1 MERRRAH
8 IFGDGLF
15 VIANQGVSMGLQ
27 VLRAPAIKVAF
38 ILVML
43 QQLLFFRC
51 FCLHL
56 RSGIFILL
64 CDVLVITLAGCIRGR
79 RVNLGSV
86 KRLRRR
92 RKRIQQG
99 QQSYYECCQIVP

>member
-8 IFGDGLF
+8 IFSDGLF
-15 VIANQGVSMGLQ
+15 VIADRGVSMGLQ
-27 VLRAPAIKVAF
+27 VLRSPAIKVAF

-64 CDVLVITLAGCIRGR
+64 CYVLVITLAGCVLGR
-79 RVNLGSV
+79 RANLGHV

-92 RKRIQQG
+92 GERIQQG
-99 QQSYYECCQIVP
+99 EQSYYECC